1 MQDEELLRYARHIL
15 LEHVGIEGQQGL
27 LKSHAVIVGAG
38 GLGSPAA
45 IYLASSGVG
54 RLTMIDHDTVDLS
67 NLQRQIAHHTDSIG
81 HHKVD
86 SVAATLQRLNPHV
99 QIVTHACRADDD
111 LLDTILP
118 QAEVVLDC
126 TDNFATRQRINAA
139 CVRHRVPLV
148 SAAAIKFSGQISVF
162 DARNDQSPC
171 YACLFPADCPPPET
185 NCATMGVFAPLVG
198 IMGTMQAN
206 EALKVLLGKPTLMGK
221 LMLFD
226 AIRSEW
232 STIGITRQAA
242 CTVCGSNNS

>member
-15 LEHVGIEGQQGL
+15 LEHVGIEGQQAL
-27 LKSHAVIVGAG
+27 LGAHAVIVGAG

-54 RLTMIDHDTVDLS
+54 RITLVDHDTVDLS

-81 HHKVD
+81 HPKVD
-86 SVAATLQRLNPHV
+86 SAAAMLQRLNPDV
-99 QIVTHACRADDD
+99 QIVTHACHADDG
-111 LLDTILP
+111 LLNTLLP
-118 QAEVVLDC
+118 QAQVVLDC

-139 CVRHRVPLV
+139 CVHHRVPLV
-148 SAAAIKFSGQISVF
+148 SAAALQFSGQISVF
-162 DARNDQSPC
+162 DARNEHSPC

-185 NCATMGVFAPLVG
+185 DCATMGVFAPLVG
-198 IMGTMQAN
+198 IMGSMQAN

-226 AIRSEW
+226 ALRSEW
-232 STIGITRQAA
+232 STIGIARQHDCA
-242 CTVCGSNNS
+242 VCNSNSS